1 MDVFPTPY
9 FLLLGK
15 NTLLEIQT
23 NSLKPIC
30 QFKCIGLVIIIVLI
44 LSYIAQS
51 LKNSIIFS
59 RGQCNHLLHC
69 FCCSELQDYFIR
81 TL

>member
-1 MDVFPTPY
+1 MFVFIEGGATMNVFPAPY

-30 QFKCIGLVIIIVLI
+30 
-44 LSYIAQS
+44 
-51 LKNSIIFS
+51 
-59 RGQCNHLLHC
+59 
-69 FCCSELQDYFIR
+69 
-81 TL
+81 